1 MLAPLGTVGA
11 TMISIQIVRNVRV
24 TGRVQGVGFRDAM
37 VDQANELGAR
47 GWVRN
52 RSDGSVEALV
62 AGEEAVV
69 QALIDWAHRGPTG
82 AVVDGVHVSE
92 LTSPGVMMSRFDRRP
107 TL

>member
-1 MLAPLGTVGA
+1 ML
-11 TMISIQIVRNVRV
+11 SIQIVRNVRI

-37 VDQANELGAR
+37 VVKANELGAR

-62 AGEEAVV
+62 AGEESVV
-69 QALIDWAHRGPTG
+69 QALIEWAHRGPTG
-82 AVVDGVHVSE
+82 SMVDAVHVSE
-92 LTSPGVMMSRFDRRP
+92 LTTPGVMMSRFDLRP